1 MAQESEG
8 SDKIS
13 SPVSVQPELPQTPPN
28 VGIAIGFQT
37 GPIPPQVLDKI
48 SPEHIA
54 QILAFQENQSKRQHE
69 LAIKQIDYRERD
81 RDKQREV
88 RRKGER
94 NTLFFGVVILVFIV
108 IICIVCFYF
117 QQADVV
123 KFLVSGILGF
133 AGGFL
138 TGKGYERGSQY
149 LM

>member
-8 SDKIS
+8 SDKIAS
-13 SPVSVQPELPQTPPN
+13 QIVQPDLPPAPPN

-48 SPEHIA
+48 SSEHIA
-54 QILAFQENQSKRQHE
+54 QILGFQDNQSKRQHE
-69 LAIKQIDYRERD
+69 LAIAQLDYRERD
-81 RDKQREV
+81 RDKQRQV

-94 NTLFFGVVILVFIV
+94 NTLIFGAVILVFIV
-108 IICIVCFYF
+108 VICVVCFYF
-117 QQADVV
+117 QQPDIV

-138 TGKGYERGSQY
+138 TGKGYERG
-149 LM
+149 LD